1 MNQIIQEI
9 KDSIQIKNITDMF
22 KYNKDKNTLTSHS
35 NYFLLFIIEFILF
48 GCLSL
53 YLYKSSKYF
62 IEKIESNTIFVPKG
76 LKEKHELLLYLSRA
90 TFFRF
95 LSIIYF
101 VLFSNKTALD
111 LISFI
116 NFILHFMPSFVFL
129 MSFLIYIGFLI
140 EKFYELS
147 LRRIYILTS
156 LKYILYFSFLLV
168 ILLSLAA
175 FFFKIYK
182 ESYFFVESI
191 MCINYLIIGFLF
203 FIYGRKITTY
213 MKESNN
219 IKFNNPYVMKN
230 IRKMIN
236 SRIIPTCFIISP
248 SYIIAGII
256 EGLVAIDFF
265 GIYYPNFID
274 LNLYD
279 CIMFF
284 FCELLPSFIIGYT
297 KKKWNNVNL
306 EDLINPQG
314 MEDFNERMLLR
325 NREDVE
331 IVEGNK
337 SLENQ
342 MEEMLERFEGEKN
355 NEKFAL

>member
-1 MNQIIQEI
+1 MNKILQEI
-9 KDSIQIKNITDMF
+9 KDSIQIKNLSDIF
-22 KYNKDKNTLTSHS
+22 KYNKDKNTLIYHS

-62 IEKIESNTIFVPKG
+62 IERMESNVIFIPKG
-76 LKEKHELLLYLSRA
+76 LKEKYELLLYLSKA

-95 LSIIYF
+95 LSLVYI

-265 GIYYPNFID
+265 GIYYPNFLD

-279 CIMFF
+279 CILFF

-314 MEDFNERMLLR
+314 MDDFNERMLLR

-355 NEKFAL
+355 NEKFAF